1 MSAHAFDDRP
11 SQSAFTFGE
20 LAFSLL
26 VFALLMTLAL
36 VGAYALP
43 FADLPQLHLQRAV
56 GTIWATVLLTLPA
69 YYLYARGRGDG
80 SGYRVWRL
88 FWTFALI
95 AYLIHIA
102 YGLFFIQ
109 RLYTGTGEGLFSAL
123 YADQGSFIAT
133 VNLVLGAWWLLDVGM
148 AWTLRERWYRWLAI
162 ERFLL
167 HVAFL
172 VIFAVS
178 AYFFGRTLPFVFVGL
193 AVILALRAA
202 GLDAPVWP
210 AAAPVTPGSTLAA

>member
-1 MSAHAFDDRP
+1 MTASAFEDRP

-43 FADLPQLHLQRAV
+43 FADPPQLHLQRSV

-80 SGYRVWRL
+80 AGHRVWRL
-88 FWTFALI
+88 FWSFALI

-102 YGLFFIQ
+102 YGLFYIQ
-109 RLYTGTGEGLFSAL
+109 RLYTGTGEDLFGAL

-133 VNLVLGAWWLLDVGM
+133 VNLVLGAWWLIDVGM

-172 VIFAVS
+172 AVLAVS
-178 AYFFGRTLPFVFVGL
+178 AYFFGRTVPYLFVGL
-193 AVILALRAA
+193 IVLAVIA
-202 GLDAPVWP
+202 GLLERWLGRPP
-210 AAAPVTPGSTLAA
+210 ESPY